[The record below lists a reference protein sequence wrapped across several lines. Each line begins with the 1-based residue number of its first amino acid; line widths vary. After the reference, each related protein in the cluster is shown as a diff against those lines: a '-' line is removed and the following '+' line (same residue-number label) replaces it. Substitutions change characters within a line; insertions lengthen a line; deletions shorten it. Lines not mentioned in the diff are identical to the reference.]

1 MNTAKAQQPIS
12 DIFDQRADQYSL
24 NLAKATG
31 QSSPAGWKD
40 PKCNVDSLDALF

>member
-1 MNTAKAQQPIS
+1 MNTAKAQQRIS
-12 DIFDQRADQYSL
+12 DIFDQWADQYSL

-31 QSSPAGWKD
+31 QSSPAVWKA